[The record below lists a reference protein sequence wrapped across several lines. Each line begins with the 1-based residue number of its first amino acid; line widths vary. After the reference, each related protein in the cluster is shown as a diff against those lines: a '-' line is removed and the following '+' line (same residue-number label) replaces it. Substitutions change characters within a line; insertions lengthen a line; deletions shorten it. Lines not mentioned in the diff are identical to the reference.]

1 MKRNLLTLIGAGV
14 AMVLILWAALSVLNP
29 KVDADPATVDA
40 ANQLYAAGHF
50 DEAARIYE
58 QELARGVQDS
68 AVYYNLGNAYFQQ
81 GDLGRAVLNLQRAAQ
96 FDPRDEDIQA
106 NLDLARAGTTEL
118 FVEEPTGPVAF
129 LADLTGWLTVNETA
143 VLVIGF
149 WFLLGFLLL
158 ALRQSSAPAAR
169 KTLQYALGLVL
180 VLFLLSG
187 VSLASR
193 TFLAQTQPAGVVVT
207 PSVAVSTAPG
217 GGGEGPALSGGTQ
230 VHVIDRQGDWLR
242 LAAPSG
248 SPESWVPSQSVESLA
263 LPLAFT
269 S

>member
-1 MKRNLLTLIGAGV
+1 MKRNLLVLIGAGLFM
-14 AMVLILWAALSVLNP
+14 ALILWAALSLLNP

-96 FDPRDEDIQA
+96 LDPRDEDIQA
-106 NLDLARAGTTEL
+106 NLALARAQTTEL
-118 FVEEPTGPVAF
+118 FVQEPTGPVAF
-129 LADLTGWLTVNETA
+129 LAALTGWLTVNETA
-143 VLVIGF
+143 VLVVSF
-149 WFLLGFLLL
+149 WFLLGFLFL
-158 ALRQSSAPAAR
+158 ALRQVDAPGTR
-169 KTLQYALGLVL
+169 KFLQYALGVVL
-180 VLFLLSG
+180 VLLFLSG

-217 GGGEGPALSGGTQ
+217 SGEVGLSLNGGTE
-230 VHVIDRQGDWLR
+230 VHVIDRQGEWLR
-242 LAAPSG
+242 LAAPEG
-248 SPESWVPSQSVESLA
+248 APQSWVPRQAVESLA
-263 LPLAFT
+263 RPLGFT